1 MIELA
6 GEEHVTDK
14 IRPSSLRVTRA
25 LQSEMIDPPR
35 KVPCVNIYFDPYF
48 CHIAGIISHYRFE
61 LALRLKVSEW
71 IRLRYHG
78 RLPPGSTLRA
88 EKRHFLRMYS
98 DGVSGS
104 ESSERTAKLF
114 IVPSSIQA
122 TFSGQ
127 HISGIGRL
135 SSIGGCAAADETI

>member
-1 MIELA
+1 M
-6 GEEHVTDK
+6 
-14 IRPSSLRVTRA
+14 A
-25 LQSEMIDPPR
+25 LQSELTHPV
-35 KVPCVNIYFDPYF
+35 KFLACVTIYFDPYF

-78 RLPPGSTLRA
+78 HLPPGSTLRA
-88 EKRHFLRMYS
+88 EKRHLLRMYS
-98 DGVSGS
+98 DGVFGS
-104 ESSERTAKLF
+104 ESAERIVKLF

-135 SSIGGCAAADETI
+135 SSIGGCAVDEMI